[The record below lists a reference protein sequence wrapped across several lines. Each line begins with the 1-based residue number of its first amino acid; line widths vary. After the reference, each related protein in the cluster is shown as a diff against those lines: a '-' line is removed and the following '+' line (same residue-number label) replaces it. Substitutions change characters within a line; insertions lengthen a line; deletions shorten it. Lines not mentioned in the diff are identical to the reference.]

1 VTVGG
6 PGAISGPSVL
16 SVAGLSKRYG
26 AIVVADDLHF
36 SVDQG
41 TCLGL
46 IGPNGAGKS
55 SVFNL
60 IAGTVKPDAGTIS
73 FNGRDIRRLQP
84 HVRARLGI
92 ARAFQIPQPFP
103 HLTVYENVLA
113 AGSFGAGLTE
123 ADGEAWTL
131 SVLGRT
137 ELIGKVEMLAGHL
150 PLLDRKR
157 LELAKTIASRAK
169 LLLLDE
175 IAAGLTEREVEQLT
189 ALIGTLKA
197 SRAIIWIEHIPHA
210 LKLVADRILVL
221 HFGRNVLEGP
231 PADVMTS
238 RLVREIY
245 MGFAADDVA

>member
-1 VTVGG
+1 M
-6 PGAISGPSVL
+6 
-16 SVAGLSKRYG
+16 
-26 AIVVADDLHF
+26 
-36 SVDQG
+36 
-41 TCLGL
+41 

-60 IAGTVKPDAGTIS
+60 IAGTVEPDAGSIE
-73 FNGRDIRRLQP
+73 FEGRQVRGLP
-84 HVRARLGI
+84 AHLRARLGI
-92 ARAFQIPQPFP
+92 VRAFQIPQPFP

-113 AGSFGAGLTE
+113 AAAFGARVTGSE
-123 ADGEAWTL
+123 GEALATD
-131 SVLGRT
+131 VLATT
-137 ELIGKVEMLAGHL
+137 ELADKAEVLAGRL

-175 IAAGLTEREVEQLT
+175 IAAGLTEREVEQLV

-197 SRAIIWIEHIPHA
+197 SHAIIWIEHIPHA
-210 LKLVADRILVL
+210 LRAVADRIMVL

>member
-1 VTVGG
+1 M
-6 PGAISGPSVL
+6 
-16 SVAGLSKRYG
+16 
-26 AIVVADDLHF
+26 
-36 SVDQG
+36 
-41 TCLGL
+41 

-60 IAGTVKPDAGTIS
+60 IAGTVEPDAGSIR
-73 FNGRDIRRLQP
+73 FEGREVRGLAA
-84 HVRARLGI
+84 HLRARLGI
-92 ARAFQIPQPFP
+92 VRAFQIPQPFP

-113 AGSFGAGLTE
+113 ATSFGAGVAGPE
-123 ADGEAWTL
+123 GEELAVD
-131 SVLGRT
+131 VLATT
-137 ELIGKVEMLAGHL
+137 ELADKAEMLAGQL

-175 IAAGLTEREVEQLT
+175 IAAGLTEREVEQLVT
-189 ALIGTLKA
+189 LIGTLKT
-197 SRAIIWIEHIPHA
+197 SHAIIWIEHIPHA
-210 LKLVADRILVL
+210 LRAVADRIMVL